1 MARKCREQLTFLVPM
16 GFEEERIRAEP
27 LLEKPLSPDERR
39 RIDRLY
45 RENQRL
51 VWKCQAEMAARFPS
65 IHREQINS
73 CVDVGFLKAARVHD
87 AEKGKLS
94 TRFYV
99 DAHGECT
106 HWLRAHGYGVSAPG
120 KVRELGGKLR
130 QLMGQGLTTEQ
141 AARELS
147 VGRKHPLTLAEAK
160 DALVATAGIAHEVN
174 NWEAHYCPRPQP
186 WEVVE
191 AT

>member
-16 GFEEERIRAEP
+16 GYEEDKLRAEP
-27 LLEKPLSPDERR
+27 LLEKPLTPEEQRA
-39 RIDRLY
+39 IGRLY

-51 VWKCQAEMAARFPS
+51 VWKCQAEMQHRFPS
-65 IHREQINS
+65 IAREQINS

-87 AEKGKLS
+87 AAKGRLS

-99 DAHGECT
+99 DAYGECT

-130 QLMGQGLTTEQ
+130 HLMGQGLTTEQ

-147 VGRKHPLTLAEAK
+147 TAKHTVTLAEAK
-160 DALVATAGIAHEVN
+160 DALLATAGIAHEVN
-174 NWEAHYCPRPQP
+174 NWEAHFCPKPQP
-186 WEVVE
+186 WEVLE
-191 AT
+191 AS

>member
-1 MARKCREQLTFLVPM
+1 MARKCREQTTFLVQL
-16 GFEEERIRAEP
+16 GFQEEKIRAEP
-27 LLEKPLSPDERR
+27 LLAKPLSPEERR

-51 VWKCQAEMAARFPS
+51 VWKCQAEMQHRFPS

-73 CVDVGFLKAARVHD
+73 CVDMGFLKAARVHD

-99 DAHGECT
+99 DAYGECT

-120 KVRELGGKLR
+120 KVRELGSKAR
-130 QLMGQGLTTEQ
+130 HLMGLGLTGEQ
-141 AARELS
+141 AARELR
-147 VGRKHPLTLAEAK
+147 VTVEEVK
-160 DALVATAGIAHEVN
+160 DALMATAGMAHECN

-186 WEVVE
+186 WEVLE
-191 AT
+191 AS

>member
-1 MARKCREQLTFLVPM
+1 MVLP
-16 GFEEERIRAEP
+16 GFPADNLRAEP
-27 LLEKPLSPDERR
+27 LLERPLTPEERR

-51 VWKCQAEMAARFPS
+51 VWKCQAEMASRFPS
-65 IHREQINS
+65 ISRERINA
-73 CVDVGFLKAARVHD
+73 CVDDGFTKAARVHD
-87 AEKGKLS
+87 AAKGRLS
-94 TRFYV
+94 TRFYC
-99 DAHGECT
+99 DAYGECT

-141 AARELS
+141 ALRELN
-147 VGRKHPLTLAEAK
+147 VGRKQPHTLAEAK
-160 DALVATAGIAHEVN
+160 DALLATAGIAHEVN
-174 NWEAHYCPRPQP
+174 NWEAHFCPRPQP
-186 WEVVE
+186 WEVLE

>member
-1 MARKCREQLTFLVPM
+1 MARKCRDQMVLP
-16 GFEEERIRAEP
+16 GFPADNLRAEP
-27 LLEKPLSPDERR
+27 ILEKPLTPEERR
-39 RIDRLY
+39 KIERLY
-45 RENQRL
+45 RVNQRL
-51 VWKCQAEMAARFPS
+51 VWKCQAEMASRFPS
-65 IHREQINS
+65 MTRHQINA
-73 CVDVGFLKAARVHD
+73 CVDDAFMKAARILD
-87 AEKGKLS
+87 ADKGKLS

-99 DAHGECT
+99 DARGECT

-147 VGRKHPLTLAEAK
+147 VGRKHPITLAEAK

-186 WEVVE
+186 WEVVDP
-191 AT
+191 

>member
-16 GFEEERIRAEP
+16 GYEEDKLRAEP
-27 LLEKPLSPDERR
+27 LLERPLTPEERR
-39 RIDRLY
+39 KIDRLY
-45 RENQRL
+45 RENRRL
-51 VWKCQAEMAARFPS
+51 VYKCQHEMATRFPS
-65 IHREQINS
+65 ITREQINS

-87 AEKGKLS
+87 AAKGKLS

-99 DAHGECT
+99 DAYGECT

-141 AARELS
+141 ALRELN
-147 VGRKHPLTLAEAK
+147 VGRKTPHTLADAK
-160 DALVATAGIAHEVN
+160 DALMATAGIAHEVN
-174 NWEAHYCPRPQP
+174 NWEAHFCPRPQP
-186 WEVVE
+186 WDVLE
-191 AT
+191 AS

>member
-16 GFEEERIRAEP
+16 GFVEDKLRAEP
-27 LLEKPLSPDERR
+27 LLEKPLTPEERR

-51 VWKCQAEMAARFPS
+51 VWKCQAEMQHRFPS
-65 IHREQINS
+65 ITREQINS

-87 AEKGKLS
+87 AAKGRLS

-99 DAHGECT
+99 DAYGECT

-141 AARELS
+141 ALRELN
-147 VGRKHPLTLAEAK
+147 VGRKAPHTLADAK
-160 DALVATAGIAHEVN
+160 DALMATAGIAHECN
-174 NWEAHYCPRPQP
+174 NWEAHFCPRPQP
-186 WEVVE
+186 WEVLE
-191 AT
+191 AG

>member
-1 MARKCREQLTFLVPM
+1 MVLP
-16 GFEEERIRAEP
+16 GFPADKLRSEPILERPFTPE
-27 LLEKPLSPDERR
+27 ERR

-51 VWKCQAEMAARFPS
+51 VWKCQAEMQHRFPS
-65 IHREQINS
+65 ITREQINS
-73 CVDVGFLKAARVHD
+73 CVDEGFLKAARVHD

-94 TRFYV
+94 TRFYC
-99 DAHGECT
+99 DAYGECT

-147 VGRKHPLTLAEAK
+147 TNKHTVTLAEAK
-160 DALVATAGIAHEVN
+160 DALLATAGIAHEVN

-186 WEVVE
+186 WEVLE
-191 AT
+191 AS

>member
-1 MARKCREQLTFLVPM
+1 MARKCRDQLTLLVPM
-16 GFEEERIRAEP
+16 GYAEEKLRAEP
-27 LLEKPLSPDERR
+27 LLEKPLSPEERR
-39 RIDRLY
+39 KIDRLY

-51 VWKCQAEMAARFPS
+51 VWKCQHEMALLFPS
-65 IHREQINS
+65 IGREQINS

-99 DAHGECT
+99 DARGECT

-141 AARELS
+141 ALREVNAL
-147 VGRKHPLTLAEAK
+147 RKHPATMAEAK

-186 WEVVE
+186 WEVLE

>member
-1 MARKCREQLTFLVPM
+1 MARKCREQMTLP
-16 GFEEERIRAEP
+16 GFAPDKLRAEP
-27 LLEKPLSPDERR
+27 LLERPLTQEERR

-45 RENQRL
+45 RDNQRL
-51 VWKCQAEMAARFPS
+51 VWKCQHEMQHRFPS
-65 IHREQINS
+65 IARVQINS

-99 DAHGECT
+99 DAYGECT

-141 AARELS
+141 AAQELS
-147 VGRKHPLTLAEAK
+147 TTKHTITLAEAK

-174 NWEAHYCPRPQP
+174 NWEAHFCPRPQP
-186 WEVVE
+186 WEVVDP
-191 AT
+191 